1 VSDRPEI
8 VKVMKILIAGGHG
21 QLGRELFQECQTRD
35 FDVLVPSHHQM
46 DITDIK
52 AVKNFIDLHQPTWVI
67 NAAAYTQVDKAESEE
82 SLAFA
87 VNKTGSTNLAQICA
101 KNEIPLFQVST
112 DYVFDGQKNAPYHE
126 SDPISPIGVY
136 GRSKAAGETEI
147 RSNLK
152 EHIILRTS
160 WLYGVHGQN
169 FVKTMLKLAKTKEII
184 RVVSDQ
190 YGGPTSAGDLAK
202 AILVMAVKWRR
213 QSVMAWGT
221 YHYCGQGIVSW
232 YEFAEAII
240 ELARRYMEVKTNRVE
255 PITTAD
261 YPTKARRPAF
271 SALDCNLIKKNFGIN
286 PKPWRESLK
295 YMIQRLFERT
305 AAVDGTLLENSP
317 R

>member
-1 VSDRPEI
+1 MSDRPEI
-8 VKVMKILIAGGHG
+8 VKVMKILVTGGNG
-21 QLGRELFQECQTRD
+21 QLGHELLIECQTRD
-35 FDVLVPSHHQM
+35 FDVLAPSHHQM
-46 DITDIK
+46 DITEIK
-52 AVKNFIDLHQPTWVI
+52 AVKNFIDLHQPSLVI
-67 NAAAYTQVDKAESEE
+67 NAAAYTQVDTAESEE
-82 SLAFA
+82 CLTFA
-87 VNKTGSTNLAQICA
+87 INKTGCRNLAQICA

-112 DYVFDGQKNAPYHE
+112 DYVFDGQKTTPYRE

-169 FVKTMLKLAKTKEII
+169 FVKTILKLAGTKENI

-190 YGGPTSAGDLAK
+190 YGCPTNAGDLAK
-202 AILVMAVKWRR
+202 AILAIADKWRQ
-213 QSVMAWGT
+213 QSAVAWGT

-232 YEFAEAII
+232 HEFAETII
-240 ELARRYMEVKTNRVE
+240 ELARRLGEVKTNRVE

-271 SALDCNLIKKNFGIN
+271 SALDCNHIKKNFGIH

-295 YMIQRLFERT
+295 STVQRLFERT
-305 AAVDGTLLENSP
+305 ADVDGTPLKNSP

>member
-1 VSDRPEI
+1 
-8 VKVMKILIAGGHG
+8 MKILITGGQG
-21 QLGRELFQECQTRD
+21 QLGRELFQEGQTWG
-35 FDVLVPSHHQM
+35 FDVLAPSRYQM
-46 DITDIK
+46 DITDIH
-52 AVKNFIDLHQPTWVI
+52 AVKNFIGLHQPACVI
-67 NAAAYTQVDKAESEE
+67 NAAAYTQVDKAEIEKP
-82 SLAFA
+82 LAFA
-87 VNKTGSTNLAQICA
+87 VNKTGCMHLAQICA

-112 DYVFDGQKNAPYHE
+112 DYVFNGKKNTPYHE

-147 RSNLK
+147 RSNLR

-169 FVKTMLKLAKTKEII
+169 FVKTILKLAGKKEHI

-190 YGGPTSAGDLAK
+190 LGSPTSAGDLAK
-202 AILVMAVKWRR
+202 AILTIVDKWRQ
-213 QSVMAWGT
+213 QSATVWGT

-232 YEFAEAII
+232 HKFAETII
-240 ELARRYMEVKTNRVE
+240 ELARNFENVKTNRVE

-271 SALDCNLIKKNFGIN
+271 SALDCNLINKNFGIT
-286 PKPWRESLK
+286 PKPWRQSLK
-295 YMIQRLFERT
+295 STIQRLFKRT
-305 AAVDGTLLENSP
+305 PAGDGTPLENTP

>member
-1 VSDRPEI
+1 
-8 VKVMKILIAGGHG
+8 MKILITGGRG
-21 QLGRELFQECQTRD
+21 QLGRELFQECKTRD
-35 FDVLVPSHHQM
+35 FDVLAPSHHQM

-52 AVKNFIDLHQPTWVI
+52 AVKNFIDLHQPSCVI
-67 NAAAYTQVDKAESEE
+67 NAAAYTQVDKAESEK

-87 VNKTGSTNLAQICA
+87 INKTGCTNLAQICA

-112 DYVFDGQKNAPYHE
+112 DYVFDGQKKTPYHE

-136 GRSKAAGETEI
+136 GCSKAAGETEV

-169 FVKTMLKLAKTKEII
+169 FVKTMLKLTETKEKI

-190 YGGPTSAGDLAK
+190 YGSPTSTSDLSK
-202 AILVMAVKWRR
+202 TILTMVDKWR
-213 QSVMAWGT
+213 QQPAMAWGT

-232 YEFAEAII
+232 CEFAETII
-240 ELARRYMEVKTNRVE
+240 ELAQWWGEVKTNRVE
-255 PITTAD
+255 SITTAD

-286 PKPWRESLK
+286 PKPWRKSLK
-295 YMIQRLFERT
+295 STIQRLFERT
-305 AAVDGTLLENSP
+305 AAVDGPPLENSP

>member
-1 VSDRPEI
+1 
-8 VKVMKILIAGGHG
+8 MKILITGGHG
-21 QLGRELFQECQTRD
+21 QLGRELFIEGRTRG
-35 FDVLVPSHHQM
+35 FEVLAPSHHQM

-52 AVKNFIDLHQPTWVI
+52 AVKNFISLHKPSCVI
-67 NAAAYTQVDKAESEE
+67 NAAAYTQVDKAEIEE

-87 VNKTGSTNLAQICA
+87 VNKTGCTNLAQICS
-101 KNEIPLFQVST
+101 KNEMPLFQVST
-112 DYVFDGQKNAPYHE
+112 DYVFDGQKKTPYHE
-126 SDPISPIGVY
+126 SDPISPIGIY

-160 WLYGVHGQN
+160 WLYGVYGQN
-169 FVKTMLKLAKTKEII
+169 FVKTMLKLAETKKNL

-190 YGGPTSAGDLAK
+190 YGCPTSAGDLAK
-202 AILVMAVKWRR
+202 VILALADKWRQ
-213 QSVMAWGT
+213 QSTVVWGT
-221 YHYCGQGIVSW
+221 YHYCGQGIISW
-232 YEFAEAII
+232 HEFAETII
-240 ELARRYMEVKTNRVE
+240 ELARRCGKVKTNRIE

-261 YPTKARRPAF
+261 FPTKARRPAF

-295 YMIQRLFERT
+295 STIRRLYEGTT
-305 AAVDGTLLENSP
+305 AVNGTLLENPP

>member
-1 VSDRPEI
+1 
-8 VKVMKILIAGGHG
+8 MKILITGGHG
-21 QLGRELFQECQTRD
+21 QLGCELLQEGQTRD
-35 FDVLVPSHHQM
+35 FSVLAPSHHQM

-52 AVKNFIDLHQPTWVI
+52 AVKKFIALQQPSCVI
-67 NAAAYTQVDKAESEE
+67 NAAAYTKVDQAEIEE

-87 VNKTGSTNLAQICA
+87 VNKTGCSNLAQVCA

-112 DYVFDGQKNAPYHE
+112 DYVFDGQKNTPYQE

-169 FVKTMLKLAKTKEII
+169 FVKTMLKLAGTKENI

-190 YGGPTSAGDLAK
+190 YGSPTCAGDLAT
-202 AILVMAVKWRR
+202 AIMAIIDNWRR
-213 QSVMAWGT
+213 QPAVVWGT

-232 YEFAEAII
+232 HQFAETII
-240 ELARRYMEVKTNRVE
+240 ELARRYGEVKTNRVE

-261 YPTKARRPAF
+261 YPTKAGRPAF
-271 SALDCNLIKKNFGIN
+271 SALDCNLIKKNFGIA
-286 PKPWRESLK
+286 PKPWRESLEFT
-295 YMIQRLFERT
+295 IQRLF
-305 AAVDGTLLENSP
+305 
-317 R
+317 

>member
-1 VSDRPEI
+1 
-8 VKVMKILIAGGHG
+8 
-21 QLGRELFQECQTRD
+21 
-35 FDVLVPSHHQM
+35 M

-52 AVKNFIDLHQPTWVI
+52 AVKDCIGLHQPSLVI
-67 NAAAYTQVDKAESEE
+67 NAAAYTQVDTAESEE

-87 VNKTGSTNLAQICA
+87 INQTGCTNLAQICA

-112 DYVFDGQKNAPYHE
+112 DYVFDGRKTTPYRE
-126 SDPISPIGVY
+126 SDPISPIGIY

-169 FVKTMLKLAKTKEII
+169 FVKTILKLAGTKENI

-190 YGGPTSAGDLAK
+190 YGCPTNAGDLAK
-202 AILVMAVKWRR
+202 AILAIVDKWRQ
-213 QSVMAWGT
+213 QSAVAWGT

-232 YEFAEAII
+232 HEFAETII
-240 ELARRYMEVKTNRVE
+240 ELARRLGEVKTNRVE

-261 YPTKARRPAF
+261 YPTKTRRPAF
-271 SALDCNLIKKNFGIN
+271 SALDCNLIKKNFGIH

-295 YMIQRLFERT
+295 STVQRLFERT
-305 AAVDGTLLENSP
+305 ADVDSTPLKNSP

>member
-1 VSDRPEI
+1 
-8 VKVMKILIAGGHG
+8 MKILIAGGHG
-21 QLGRELFQECQTRD
+21 QLGRELLQECQTRD
-35 FDVLVPSHHQM
+35 FDALTPSHRQM

-52 AVKNFIDLHQPTWVI
+52 AVENFIALHQPTCVI
-67 NAAAYTQVDKAESEE
+67 NAAAYTQVDKAEGEE

-87 VNKTGSTNLAQICA
+87 VNKTGCTNLAQICA

-112 DYVFDGQKNAPYHE
+112 DYVFDGQKNTPYHE

-169 FVKTMLKLAKTKEII
+169 FVKTMLRLAVTKEEI

-190 YGGPTSAGDLAK
+190 YGSPTNAGDLAK
-202 AILVMAVKWRR
+202 AILVITDNWRQQSAV
-213 QSVMAWGT
+213 AWGT

-232 YEFAEAII
+232 HEFAQTII
-240 ELARRYMEVKTNRVE
+240 EFARRCGVVKTNRIE
-255 PITTAD
+255 PIATAD

-271 SALDCNLIKKNFGIN
+271 SALDCNLIKKSFGIN

-295 YMIQRLFERT
+295 YTIQRLFKRT
-305 AAVDGTLLENSP
+305 AAVDGTPLESSP

>member
-1 VSDRPEI
+1 MSEKPGI
-8 VKVMKILIAGGHG
+8 AKAMKILITGGQG
-21 QLGRELFQECQTRD
+21 QLGRELFQAGQAGNYNI
-35 FDVLVPSHHQM
+35 LAPSHHQM
-46 DITDIK
+46 DITDIH
-52 AVKNFIDLHQPTWVI
+52 AVENFIDLHQPSGVI
-67 NAAAYTQVDKAESEE
+67 NAAAYTQVDKAEIEA

-87 VNKTGSTNLAQICA
+87 VNKTGCTHLAQICA

-112 DYVFDGQKNAPYHE
+112 DYVFNGQKNTPYRE

-136 GRSKAAGETEI
+136 GRSKAAGEAEI

-152 EHIILRTS
+152 KHVILRTS

-169 FVKTMLKLAKTKEII
+169 FVKTILKLAGTKDTI

-190 YGGPTSAGDLAK
+190 YGSPTSAGDLAK
-202 AILVMAVKWRR
+202 AIFAVVDKWRQ
-213 QSVMAWGT
+213 QSAVAWGT

-232 YEFAEAII
+232 HGFAETII
-240 ELARRYMEVKTNRVE
+240 ELARQCGEIKTNRVV
-255 PITTAD
+255 PIATAD

-295 YMIQRLFERT
+295 STIQRLFEKT
-305 AAVDGTLLENSP
+305 AAVAGKPLEDTP

>member
-1 VSDRPEI
+1 
-8 VKVMKILIAGGHG
+8 MKTLITGGHG
-21 QLGRELFQECQTRD
+21 QLGHELVRECQTRH
-35 FDVLVPSHHQM
+35 FDILSPSEHQI
-46 DITDIK
+46 DIADIK
-52 AVKNFIDLHQPTWVI
+52 AVTNYIDLHQPSFVI
-67 NAAAYTQVDKAESEE
+67 NAAAYTQVDKAEIEE

-87 VNKTGSTNLAQICA
+87 VNKTGCTNLAQICA

-112 DYVFDGQKNAPYHE
+112 DYVFDGQKNTPYHE

-160 WLYGVHGQN
+160 WLYGVHGPN
-169 FVKTMLKLAKTKEII
+169 FVKTMLKLAGTKKNI

-190 YGGPTSAGDLAK
+190 YGSPTCACDLAK
-202 AILVMAVKWRR
+202 AILAMADKWRQ
-213 QSVMAWGT
+213 QSAVVWGT

-232 YEFAEAII
+232 HEFAETII
-240 ELARRYMEVKTNRVE
+240 ELARRCGKVKTNRVE
-255 PITTAD
+255 PIATAD
-261 YPTKARRPAF
+261 YPTKVRRPAF

-295 YMIQRLFERT
+295 STIQRLFEMT
-305 AAVDGTLLENSP
+305 ATGV
-317 R
+317 

>member
-1 VSDRPEI
+1 
-8 VKVMKILIAGGHG
+8 MKILITGGRG
-21 QLGRELFQECQTRD
+21 QLGRELFQAGQTGGY
-35 FDVLVPSHHQM
+35 DVLAPSHHQM
-46 DITDIK
+46 DITDIH
-52 AVKNFIDLHQPTWVI
+52 AVKTVIDLHQPSCVI
-67 NAAAYTQVDKAESEE
+67 NAAAYTQVDRAEVEA

-87 VNKTGSTNLAQICA
+87 VNKTGCTHIAQICA

-112 DYVFDGQKNAPYHE
+112 DYVFNGQKNTPYHE

-152 EHIILRTS
+152 EHVILRTS

-169 FVKTMLKLAKTKEII
+169 FVKTILKLSGTKENI

-190 YGGPTSAGDLAK
+190 YGSPTNAADLAK
-202 AILVMAVKWRR
+202 AILAIVDKWRQ
-213 QSVMAWGT
+213 QSAVAWGT
-221 YHYCGQGIVSW
+221 YHYCGQGVVSW
-232 YEFAEAII
+232 HGFAETII
-240 ELARRYMEVKTNRVE
+240 ELARQFGEVKTDRVT
-255 PITTAD
+255 PIATAD

-271 SALDCNLIKKNFGIN
+271 SALDCHLIKNNFGIN

-295 YMIQRLFERT
+295 STIRGLFEKT
-305 AAVDGTLLENSP
+305 AADAATPFAHTP

>member
-1 VSDRPEI
+1 
-8 VKVMKILIAGGHG
+8 MKILITGSQG
-21 QLGRELFQECQTRD
+21 QLGRELFQAGQTGGCNL
-35 FDVLVPSHHQM
+35 LVPSHQQM
-46 DITDIK
+46 DITDIN
-52 AVKNFIDLHQPTWVI
+52 AVKNFIGLHQPSLVI
-67 NAAAYTQVDKAESEE
+67 NAAAYTQVDQAEIES

-87 VNKTGSTNLAQICA
+87 VNKTGCRNLAQICA

-112 DYVFDGQKNAPYHE
+112 DYVFNGQKNTPYRE
-126 SDPISPIGVY
+126 SDLISPIGVY

-169 FVKTMLKLAKTKEII
+169 FVKTILKLAGTKENI

-190 YGGPTSAGDLAK
+190 YGSPTDAGDLAK
-202 AILVMAVKWRR
+202 AIFAIVDKWRQ
-213 QSVMAWGT
+213 QSAVAWGT

-232 YEFAEAII
+232 HEFAETII
-240 ELARRYMEVKTNRVE
+240 ELARRLGEVKTNRVE

-271 SALDCNLIKKNFGIN
+271 SALDCNLIKKNFGIH

-295 YMIQRLFERT
+295 STIQRLFERT
-305 AAVDGTLLENSP
+305 AAC
-317 R
+317 

>member
-1 VSDRPEI
+1 
-8 VKVMKILIAGGHG
+8 MKILITGGRG

-35 FDVLVPSHHQM
+35 FDVQAPSHHQM

-52 AVKNFIDLHQPTWVI
+52 AVKNFIDLHQPSCVI
-67 NAAAYTQVDKAESEE
+67 NAAAYTQVDKAESEK

-87 VNKTGSTNLAQICA
+87 VNKTGCRNLAQICA
-101 KNEIPLFQVST
+101 KNEIPLVQVST

-136 GRSKAAGETEI
+136 GCSKAAGETEV

-160 WLYGVHGQN
+160 WLYGVYGRN
-169 FVKTMLKLAKTKEII
+169 FVKTMLKMTETKERI

-190 YGGPTSAGDLAK
+190 YGSPTSAGDLSK
-202 AILVMAVKWRR
+202 TILAMVDKWRQ

-232 YEFAEAII
+232 HEFAETII
-240 ELARRYMEVKTNRVE
+240 ELARCYGKVKTNRVE
-255 PITTAD
+255 SITTAD

-295 YMIQRLFERT
+295 STIQRLFERT
-305 AAVDGTLLENSP
+305 AAVDGPLLENSP